1 MKNNKKFVKDIFIDD
16 CGIMNL
22 NVDRVPETEEGCDKL
37 TAKKMKEVTT
47 EIIHK
52 CMIELDHKENRMLI
66 RPMTLWEKIKGWLL

>member
-22 NVDRVPETEEGCDKL
+22 NVDHIPETEEECDKL

-47 EIIHK
+47 EIIQK
-52 CMIELDHKENRMLI
+52 CMIELDHKGNRMLI